1 MFLKALDVFL
11 AFAGG
16 VYLFFAGFAHLQE
29 FLFHVDAEE
38 APVEEVG
45 GYAGGAASGEGV
57 QDPCSGD
64 GGGLDGAG
72 YYIEGLLGGVLAAGF
87 LPGGY
92 GGEGPD
98 VAHLGAA
105 VDLLHQFVVEVVRG
119 LVVVS
124 CPQDVFCGVG
134 EVAAGEV
141 RGWVGLDPGY
151 AV

>member
-1 MFLKALDVFL
+1 MFLKTLDVFL

-105 VDLLHQFVVEVVRG
+105 VDLLHQLVVEVVRG

-124 CPQDVFCGVG
+124 CPQDVFC
-134 EVAAGEV
+134 
-141 RGWVGLDPGY
+141 
-151 AV
+151 

>member
-1 MFLKALDVFL
+1 MFFKALDVFL

-16 VYLFFAGFAHLQE
+16 VYLFFAGFAYPQE
-29 FLFHVDAEE
+29 LFFHVDAEE

-72 YYIEGLLGGVLAAGF
+72 YYVEGLLGGVLAAGF

-105 VDLLHQFVVEVVRG
+105 VDFLHQLVVEVVRG

-124 CPQDVFCGVG
+124 CPQDVFC
-134 EVAAGEV
+134 
-141 RGWVGLDPGY
+141 
-151 AV
+151 